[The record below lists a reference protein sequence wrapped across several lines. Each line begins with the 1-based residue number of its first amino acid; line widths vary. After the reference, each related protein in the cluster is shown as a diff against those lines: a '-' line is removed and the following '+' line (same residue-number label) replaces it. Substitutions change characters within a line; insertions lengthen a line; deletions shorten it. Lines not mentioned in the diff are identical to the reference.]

1 MIYLALGILILW
13 LPIVLIIFEKF
24 PVQRA
29 IVLSFVLAWL
39 FLPPIAIDLP
49 GIPDWTKSTATV
61 ASVTLAVVLRRGPM
75 ARLPRLGW
83 YDLPVLIFSVCSLVS
98 SISSGMGVYEGLS
111 SVLNDMFWWGLPYLS
126 GRSGLG
132 NEAGVRQVCLG
143 IAAGGIAYILPCIAE
158 IRLSPV
164 LKQVVYGLGGTGLG
178 DYGLRYGGYR
188 PAVFLA
194 SGLELGWWM
203 CCASLC
209 AYSLWASG
217 SVRRIFGLPMSTLTL
232 ALTLVTVACK
242 STGAL
247 VQIGL
252 GFLLIQAC
260 RWSRSTVLIWGLMLI
275 GPIYCAGRPAGLLSG
290 DTIVSCCS
298 VVFDGDRMQSLGY
311 RCIME
316 EVLMRAGNQRPIFGW
331 SRNGGY
337 NPVDQYGKQAAVTDG
352 YWILVFCNTG
362 NVGLVSMNLMLLIP
376 TALFLRRHHPRTWS
390 EPDVAPQV
398 AIAFIL
404 PLYLIDNLSNA
415 MLNPIYAI
423 CMGSLTGCSIGQDRG
438 RDSSGRDEAG
448 RATSGVSGGASIGG
462 SPGDDPGWLEA
473 EAIATET
480 GRRFEEAS
488 ELFRRAIRAQMR
500 IVRSRPLPLQVD
512 LLARYRSRYGR
523 FLAGTD
529 QPEFAI
535 VERDRAD
542 ALWRSIDADRAP
554 GTDAGRA
561 WAANAN
567 DLAWLLAID
576 PGSDP
581 ARLDR
586 AGLLVEEVMR
596 AGTDQ
601 APFWNTLGLVQ
612 HRRAEHLRAI
622 HSLSRSVNLSGDGG
636 TAFDFYLLA
645 LANQA
650 LGYERPAGDWFLRG
664 EAWADFHPEAAPGLG
679 PIQAEARAALL
690 PDIIN
695 E

>member
-13 LPIVLIIFEKF
+13 LPIVLVIFEKF
-24 PVQRA
+24 PVQQA
-29 IVLSFVLAWL
+29 IVLSFVSAWL
-39 FLPPIAIDLP
+39 FLPPIVIPLP
-49 GIPDWTKSTATV
+49 GIPDWSKSTATV
-61 ASVTLAVVLRRGPM
+61 ASVTLAVALKRGPM
-75 ARLPRLGW
+75 ALLPRLGW
-83 YDLPVLIFSVCSLVS
+83 YDLPVLIFSSCSLVS
-98 SISSGMGVYEGLS
+98 SISMGMGVYEGLS
-111 SVLNDMFWWGLPYLS
+111 STLNEMFWWGLPYLI
-126 GRSGLG
+126 GRTCLG
-132 NEAGVRQVCLG
+132 NEAGVRQICLG
-143 IAAGGIAYILPCIAE
+143 LAAGGIAYILPCIAE
-158 IRLSPV
+158 IRLSPI
-164 LKQVVYGLGGTGLG
+164 LKQLVYGLGGTGMG
-178 DYGLRYGGYR
+178 DFGLRYGGYR

-203 CCASLC
+203 CCSSLC
-209 AYSLWASG
+209 AYMLWASG
-217 SVRRIFGLPMSTLTL
+217 SVKRVFGLPMPVMTSLL
-232 ALTLVTVACK
+232 AMVTVACK

-252 GFLLIQAC
+252 GLLLIQSC
-260 RWSRSTVLIWGLMLI
+260 RWSKSTLLIWGLMLI
-275 GPIYCAGRPAGLLSG
+275 GPIYCTARPAGLLSG
-290 DTIVSCCS
+290 DAIVSYTNMI
-298 VVFDGDRMQSLGY
+298 FDEDRMQSLHY
-311 RCIME
+311 RFIME

-337 NPVDQYGKQAAVTDG
+337 NPIDKNGQQAAITDG
-352 YWILVFCNTG
+352 FWIIVFCNTG
-362 NVGLVSMNLMLLIP
+362 NVGLLSMNLMLLIP
-376 TALFLRRHHPRTWS
+376 TALFLKRHHPRTWS
-390 EPDVAPQV
+390 EPEVAPQV

-423 CMGSLTGCSIGQDRG
+423 CMGSLTGCSIGRNRG
-438 RDSSGRDEAG
+438 QASSGRGAAG
-448 RATSGVSGGASIGG
+448 QAASGAMGGI
-462 SPGDDPGWLEA
+462 SPGDDAVWLEA
-473 EAIATET
+473 EAITAEGG
-480 GRRFEEAS
+480 GRIEEAS

-500 IVRSRPLPLQVD
+500 IVQSQPLPEQVD

-523 FLAGTD
+523 FLAATD

-535 VERDRAD
+535 IERDRAD
-542 ALWRSIDADRAP
+542 GLWRSIDVDGAT
-554 GTDAGRA
+554 GTEPGRA

-586 AGLLVEEVMR
+586 AGLLVEEAMR
-596 AGTDQ
+596 AGTDD
-601 APFWNTLGLVQ
+601 APFWNTLGLVH

-622 HSLSRSVNLSGDGG
+622 HALSRSVNLSGDGG

-664 EAWADFHPEAAPGLG
+664 EAWGDLHPEAAPALG
-679 PIQAEARAALL
+679 SIQAEARDALL
-690 PDIIN
+690 PRAVN